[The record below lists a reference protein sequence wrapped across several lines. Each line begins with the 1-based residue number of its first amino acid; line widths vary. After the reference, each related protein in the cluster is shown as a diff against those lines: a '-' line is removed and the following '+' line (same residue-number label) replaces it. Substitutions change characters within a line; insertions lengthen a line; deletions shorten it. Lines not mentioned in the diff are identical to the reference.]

1 MICTTESDQS
11 LELSNAKGSELFL
24 IALVL
29 NRYDI
34 ARSPTCCEAFHSVCL
49 VAMTTLCLDILVV
62 VGVYCAGAML
72 FINRSFSF
80 TCPKANNR

>member
-49 VAMTTLCLDILVV
+49 VAMTTLSRYPSGRGCILCRCHVIYQSSILV
-62 VGVYCAGAML
+62 YL
-72 FINRSFSF
+72 SKS
-80 TCPKANNR
+80 